1 MYYDIYYEIICNLF
15 DKLSIDLYTQAYI
28 FLLQTSIVL
37 IYLRTYI
44 EENNINIRSMLCQQI
59 R

>member
-1 MYYDIYYEIICNLF
+1 MYYDMYYEIICNLF

-37 IYLRTYI
+37 TYV
-44 EENNINIRSMLCQQI
+44 LT
-59 R
+59 